1 MAGNKSDLNF
11 FIWSAT
17 ELDRFCGV
25 NGSAWDTT
33 KKSYNF
39 WWYSNY
45 RLGLPKKE
53 NRPLVGLRKEQ
64 EE

>member
-25 NGSAWDTT
+25 NGSAWGTT
-33 KKSYNF
+33 KKVIISGGNQIT
-39 WWYSNY
+39 
-45 RLGLPKKE
+45 G
-53 NRPLVGLRKEQ
+53 
-64 EE
+64 